1 MPVDCGYHRFQQSV
15 EMFYHKLGSELSG
28 QFARQFF
35 YFARDADSINL
46 SSLANELLNYVQLLA
61 SSLKY

>member
-15 EMFYHKLGSELSG
+15 EMFYHKLGWELSE

-35 YFARDADSINL
+35 YFVYDADDR
-46 SSLANELLNYVQLLA
+46 QLIVFCN
-61 SSLKY
+61 